1 MECRRGFS
9 QAKTAL
15 EGIGAC
21 ESRMTHDELRS
32 LYHAFNARDIEA
44 ILVFMRHDVDWPD
57 GQEGGRVYGYRGVR
71 E

>member
-1 MECRRGFS
+1 
-9 QAKTAL
+9 
-15 EGIGAC
+15 
-21 ESRMTHDELRS
+21 MTHDELRS